1 MNASLHDHH
10 QHENIVFISA
20 FFHVPPFSYQTFNI
34 LQLTDASEE
43 IPHYVI
49 AKATYGRQMLP
60 VFCSVSALPEKF
72 PLHELL
78 LETPAQQRP
87 LRAVMQQ
94 HIPKKP
100 WSHRGTGA
108 AVGFLDGKRGCCLIC
123 LDINA
128 GKSCASALL
137 LQLLEAAK
145 QWRSDLNL
153 LCHSGWNEFPDQVAA
168 N

>member
-1 MNASLHDHH
+1 ML
-10 QHENIVFISA
+10 
-20 FFHVPPFSYQTFNI
+20 PPFPMK
-34 LQLTDASEE
+34 LLT
-43 IPHYVI
+43 
-49 AKATYGRQMLP
+49 
-60 VFCSVSALPEKF
+60 FCSWLTQVKRFRITSSRRPHTGGKCCLCSAQPVRCPKNFHYTSFLQ
-72 PLHELL
+72 
-78 LETPAQQRP
+78 ETPAQQRP

-137 LQLLEAAK
+137 LLQLLEAAK

-168 N
+168 I